1 MKCKHLK
8 IRSKKY
14 KKYYYCSI
22 LKQEI
27 SFDDCINCGYKEYKE
42 YKPIK
47 KRTYSLAKAEK
58 ERFSI
63 ITNNLDKC
71 VVCGKKRDNLH
82 EVFYGTGKRQLSIK
96 YGCVIPLCY
105 QCHIKIHKDSVLSII
120 WKVKCQEM
128 FEKAYPNLDF
138 MEIFGKSYK

>member
-1 MKCKHLK
+1 MNCKNRK

-14 KKYYYCSI
+14 KKYMYCSV
-22 LKQEI
+22 LKKEI
-27 SFDDCINCGYKEYKE
+27 SYNDCINCSYKEYKK

-63 ITNNLDKC
+63 LTTNLNEC
-71 VVCGKKRDNLH
+71 IICHKKRHDLH
-82 EVFYGTGKRQLSIK
+82 EVYGGTGRRKLSMK
-96 YGCVIPLCY
+96 YGCVMPLCRD
-105 QCHIKIHKDSVLSII
+105 CHKMWPNNKVLRSL
-120 WKVKCQEM
+120 WQHKCQEI
-128 FEKAYPNLDF
+128 FEKVYPNLDF